1 MLYNAKLLGKG
12 FIPLETMS
20 FDIFQPWWPIL
31 AFFATAVLAPFLS
44 GARGR
49 VPASCW
55 AAVPAFS
62 FFLYFSNAG
71 PVWEGEIWRH
81 SIAWAPTL
89 GLSWDVWM
97 PPVGM
102 LLALLVTGIGTL
114 VVLYAAAYLKGSDRI
129 GRFLGFLFLFAGAML
144 GISVTENLLVLFIFW
159 ELTSITSYLLI
170 GHFHEKPESRKSALD
185 ALLVTAGGGVAF
197 LAGVILMGEVAG
209 TYVLGELIESRELIQ
224 AHALYPAI
232 FICVLLGA
240 ITKSAQ
246 FPFHFWLPGAMAAPA
261 PVSAYLHSATMVKAG
276 VFLIAILHPVLGE
289 TPLWHF
295 SLMGFGAVTMTW
307 GALVAMVQTD
317 LKRLLAFSTV
327 SALGTLMMLLGM
339 ENTLAI
345 KAAMLFLI
353 VHALYK
359 GALFMVAG
367 SIEKATGTRDI
378 AQLRGLLRTFPLLGI
393 GAVAAA
399 FSMSGLP
406 PFVGFIA
413 KELLYEVKLET
424 PPIGMILLV
433 CGFVANAANVVV
445 ALKVGIL
452 PFLGVKDGADLKNTK
467 PKGVGFWIGP
477 FLLGIGSF
485 IFGLFPG
492 ALLGQP
498 VEAMVQQVSATD
510 FKVKLK
516 LWHGFNLV
524 LLLSVLTVATGVT
537 LFFFRERLWRLGA
550 FLKERIGWSGVAT
563 FRAGLA
569 GFLKG
574 AGAITRWIQSG
585 NITTYIAVIFVTAM
599 AMLAGAW
606 TKTGYVPDFP
616 ETGPFRFDV
625 FALTILLIGLSIMLV
640 KAERRMTSIL
650 LLGCIGFAIAALF
663 ALYGAPDLAITQI
676 LVETLTLLLFAL
688 AIYGLPGMKEKATTG
703 RGGVGATLV
712 AVLVGTGFT
721 LLTMKAFDVQIS
733 DAVAMDLAA
742 KSLPEAY
749 GKNVVNVIL
758 VDFRALDTMGEITVL
773 VIAAL
778 GVYAMLGGYA
788 TNHRLTMVQGR
799 SPVLRSST
807 KYIAPAMILF
817 SIYLLLRGHNEPGGG
832 FIGGLVAAMG
842 AILVHLARTDMPLK
856 LYRMTPGLLMVIGL
870 AMAVLSGVPSLLQG
884 DAYLTSV
891 WGGEFTLP
899 AVGKIK
905 VGTPLFFDIGVYL
918 VVAGVVLMLY
928 RTMEEWQSARQDI
941 ENRAS

>member
-1 MLYNAKLLGKG
+1 
-12 FIPLETMS
+12 MS
-20 FDIFQPWWPIL
+20 FETFQPWMPVL
-31 AFFATAVLAPFLS
+31 AFFATALLAPFLS
-44 GARGR
+44 GAGGR
-49 VPASCW
+49 VPASFW
-55 AAVPAFS
+55 ALVPAAS
-62 FFLYFSNAG
+62 FFLFLSNAG
-71 PVWEGEIWRH
+71 PVWRGEIWRT
-81 SIAWAPTL
+81 SLPWAPSL
-89 GLSWDVWM
+89 GLSWDVWVS
-97 PPVGM
+97 PVGL

-114 VVLYAAAYLKGSDRI
+114 VIFFAAAYLKGSDRI
-129 GRFLGFLFLFAGAML
+129 GRFLGFLFLFAGAMI
-144 GISVTENLLVLFIFW
+144 GIAVTENLLVLFIFW

-170 GHFHEKPESRKSALD
+170 GHFHEKLESRKSALD
-185 ALLVTAGGGVAF
+185 ALLITAGGGVAF
-197 LAGVILMGEVAG
+197 LAGVIMMGEVAG
-209 TYVLGELIESRELIQ
+209 TYVISELVSARELIQ
-224 AHALYPAI
+224 GHALYPAI

-246 FPFHFWLPGAMAAPA
+246 FPFHFWLPSAMAAPA

-289 TPLWHF
+289 TPLWHY
-295 SLMGFGAVTMTW
+295 SLMGFGAVTMSW

-339 ENTLAI
+339 ENTLAV
-345 KAAMLFLI
+345 KAAMLFFI

-367 SIEKATGTRDI
+367 AIEKATGTREI
-378 AQLRGLLRTFPLLGI
+378 SQLRGLIRTFPLLGI
-393 GAVAAA
+393 GAVVAA

-452 PFLGVKDGADLKNTK
+452 PFLGVTDESALKNVK
-467 PKGVGFWIGP
+467 PKGIGFWIGP
-477 FLLGIGSF
+477 LVLGIGSF
-485 IFGLFPG
+485 VFGVFPG
-492 ALLGQP
+492 AILGQP
-498 VEAMVQQVSATD
+498 LEAMVQQVSATD
-510 FKVKLK
+510 FSVKLK

-524 LLLSVLTVATGVT
+524 LLLSALTVTCGVV
-537 LFFFRERLWRLGA
+537 LFLFRERLQALGE
-550 FLKERIGWSGVAT
+550 FLKSRLGWSGVT
-563 FRAGLA
+563 VFRAGLA

-574 AGAITRWIQSG
+574 AGAITRAIQSG
-585 NITTYIAVIFVTAM
+585 NITTYITVIFVV
-599 AMLAGAW
+599 AMLMLTGAW
-606 TKTGYVPDFP
+606 LKSGYVPSLP

-625 FALTILLIGLSIMLV
+625 FCLTVLLIGLSVMLV
-640 KAERRMTSIL
+640 KATRRMTSIL
-650 LLGCIGFAIAALF
+650 VLGCIGFAIAALF

-688 AIYGLPGMKEKATTG
+688 ALYGLPGMNELATSG
-703 RGGVGATLV
+703 RGGFGSTVV
-712 AVLVGTGFT
+712 ALLVGTGFT

-733 DAVAMDLAA
+733 DAVALDLAA

-749 GKNVVNVIL
+749 GRNVVNVIL
-758 VDFRALDTMGEITVL
+758 VDFRALDTLGEITVL
-773 VIAAL
+773 LIAAL
-778 GVYAMLGGYA
+778 GVYAMLGGRA
-788 TNHRLTMVQGR
+788 TDHRLTMVQGR
-799 SPVLRSST
+799 SPVLQAST

-817 SIYLLLRGHNEPGGG
+817 SIYLLLRGHNEAGGG
-832 FIGGLVAAMG
+832 FIGGLAAAMG
-842 AILVHLARTDMPLK
+842 AILVHLARTEMPLK
-856 LYRMTPGLLMVIGL
+856 LYRMTPGILMVAGL
-870 AMAVLSGVPSLLQG
+870 ATAVLSGVPSLLQG

-891 WGGEFTLP
+891 WGGEFSLP

-905 VGTPLFFDIGVYL
+905 VGTPLFFDVGVYL

-928 RTMEEWQSARQDI
+928 RTMAEWQSARQDI
-941 ENRAS
+941 VPRSN

>member
-1 MLYNAKLLGKG
+1 
-12 FIPLETMS
+12 MS
-20 FDIFQPWWPIL
+20 FDQIQPWWPVI
-31 AFFATAVLAPFLS
+31 AFFVTALLASSFS
-44 GARGR
+44 GARGK
-49 VPASCW
+49 VPASLW
-55 AAVPAFS
+55 ALVPALS
-62 FFLYFSNAG
+62 FFLYLRNAG
-71 PVWEGEIWRH
+71 PVWQGEVWRV
-81 SIAWAPTL
+81 SLPWAPGM
-89 GLSWDVWM
+89 GLSWDVWIS
-97 PPVGM
+97 PVGL

-114 VVLYAAAYLKGSDRI
+114 IVLYAAAYLKGSDRI

-144 GISVTENLLVLFIFW
+144 GMAVTENLLVLFIFW

-185 ALLVTAGGGVAF
+185 ALLITAGGGVAL
-197 LAGVILMGEVAG
+197 LAGVILLGEVAG
-209 TYVLGELIESRELIQ
+209 TYVLTELIASKELIQ

-232 FICVLLGA
+232 FVCVLLGA

-276 VFLIAILHPVLGE
+276 VFLIAILHPVLGG

-295 SLMGFGAVTMTW
+295 SLMAFGAVTMTW

-367 SIEKATGTRDI
+367 SIEKATGTREI
-378 AQLRGLLRTFPLLGI
+378 GQLRGLIRTFPLLGI
-393 GAVAAA
+393 AAVAAA
-399 FSMSGLP
+399 LSMSGLP

-424 PPIGMILLV
+424 PPFGMILLL
-433 CGFVANAANVVV
+433 CGFIANAANVVV
-445 ALKVGIL
+445 ALKVGVL
-452 PFLGVKDGADLKNTK
+452 PFLGAKGETELKNVK
-467 PKGVGFWIGP
+467 PKAIGFWIGP
-477 FLLGIGSF
+477 FLLGIGSLV
-485 IFGLFPG
+485 FGLFPG
-492 ALLGQP
+492 TLLGQP
-498 VEAMVQQVSATD
+498 VEAMVQQVSASD
-510 FKVKLK
+510 YAVKLK

-524 LLLSVLTVATGVT
+524 LLLSVLTVAAGVG
-537 LFFFRERLWRLGA
+537 LFLIRERLKAMGD
-550 FLKERIGWSGVAT
+550 FLRERFGWSGVAV

-569 GFLKG
+569 GFLRG
-574 AGAITRWIQSG
+574 AGAITRGIQSG

-599 AMLAGAW
+599 LMLAGAW
-606 TKTGYVPDFP
+606 MKSGYVPEFP
-616 ETGPFRFDV
+616 QTSAFRLEVLFLV
-625 FALTILLIGLSIMLV
+625 LLLISLAILLV
-640 KAERRMTSIL
+640 KTTRRMTSIL
-650 LLGCIGFAIAALF
+650 LLGCIGFSVAALF

-688 AIYGLPGMKEKATTG
+688 AIYGLPGMKERHTSG
-703 RGGVGATLV
+703 RGGRRASFI
-712 AVLVGTGFT
+712 AALVGTGFT

-733 DAVAMDLAA
+733 DAVGMDLAA
-742 KSLPEAY
+742 ISYSEAY
-749 GKNVVNVIL
+749 GRNVVNVIL

-773 VIAAL
+773 LIAAL
-778 GVYAMLGGYA
+778 GVYAMLGGNSPGLRMPA
-788 TNHRLTMVQGR
+788 MQER
-799 SPVLRSST
+799 SSVLRSST
-807 KYIAPAMILF
+807 RFIAPVMILF

-842 AILVHLARTDMPLK
+842 AILVHLARTEIPLK
-856 LYRMTPGLLMVIGL
+856 LYRMTPGILMVVGL
-870 AMAVLSGVPSLLQG
+870 AAAVLSGVPSLFQG
-884 DAYLTSV
+884 EAYLTSV

-905 VGTPLFFDIGVYL
+905 VGTPLLFDIGVYF

-928 RTMEEWQSARQDI
+928 RTMEEWQ
-941 ENRAS
+941 ASREIPVNPTN